1 MFKLSCFFS
10 DYVLGYLGDRL
21 EQQYVFSL
29 AVVYDIF
36 YRRGRRER
44 REREVR
50 DE

>member
-1 MFKLSCFFS
+1 MFKLSCFFP